1 MRNRKEAP
9 SYQDLV
15 KEEKSDLEKKVFKL
29 QIFVEKDEKFKWLD
43 GYVSVDLVNQLSVME
58 DYLEILTRRVRRF
71 DY

>member
-29 QIFVEKDEKFKWLD
+29 QIFVEEDEKFKWLD
-43 GYVSVDLVNQLSVME
+43 GYVCKDLVNQLSVME

>member
-29 QIFVEKDEKFKWLD
+29 QIFVEKGEKFKWLD
-43 GYVSVDLVNQLSVME
+43 GYVCKDLVNQLSVME

>member
-43 GYVSVDLVNQLSVME
+43 GYVCKDLVNQLSVME

>member
-15 KEEKSDLEKKVFKL
+15 REEKSDLEKKVFKL
-29 QIFVEKDEKFKWLD
+29 QIFVEEDEKFKCLNS
-43 GYVSVDLVNQLSVME
+43 YVSVDLVNQLSVME